1 MGSSCSRGIAENIRE
16 ELWSYFALT
25 GLLFL
30 NIGIVMVVYALKR
43 ATPYP
48 VVLEV
53 FGLGLIIMG
62 VLSTLTSWY
71 VHRQHRQRKPIC
83 DCWSFCCKKPHNA
96 ASEDSLLAPQ
106 NKNRQNNV
114 YITGKSLTYIN
125 TTKQTGNDPQ
135 HTMKMFSTPE
145 FQKYAEYMERDTAG
159 VEVNGTSKFK
169 VESLRQK
176 KHVHPQP
183 LPGLSQAA
191 ILVNTVYTQ
200 RGDVVSQPVTVTS
213 PIWLTLSK

>member
-1 MGSSCSRGIAENIRE
+1 MGSSCTRGITHNIRE
-16 ELWSYFALT
+16 ELWSYFALS

-30 NIGIVMVVYALKR
+30 NVGIVMVVYALKQ

-62 VLSTLTSWY
+62 VVSTLASWY
-71 VHRQHRQRKPIC
+71 VHRQHRQKKPIC
-83 DCWSFCCKKPHNA
+83 TCASFCCKNA
-96 ASEDSLLAPQ
+96 HATASEDSRLTAQ
-106 NKNRQNNV
+106 AKYRQNNL
-114 YITGKSLTYIN
+114 YFAGKNASIVSKP
-125 TTKQTGNDPQ
+125 KQTGNDPQ
-135 HTMKMFSTPE
+135 HTIKMFSTPE

-183 LPGLSQAA
+183 PTGIPQAA
-191 ILVNTVYTQ
+191 ILVNTV
-200 RGDVVSQPVTVTS
+200 
-213 PIWLTLSK
+213 